1 MANPLKVL
9 KPAERQI
16 VIMIL
21 TMLDGKSV
29 GTVCD
34 ILDVVNY
41 FLNSATIFDS
51 DDRIFS
57 VDEIRDKI
65 KAV

>member
-21 TMLDGKSV
+21 TMLDGKSI

-41 FLNSATIFDS
+41 FLNAATIFDS

-57 VDEIRDKI
+57 IDEIRDKI